1 MRVLVTNDDGI
12 DSRGLTILAQTAI
25 DAGHEV
31 AVVAPHR
38 QYSGASAALTAQ
50 EENGH
55 LVFVEKRPPGLA
67 AEVRAF
73 GVKAAPGLIGFVA
86 SFEAFGFR
94 PDVVLSGINLGANT
108 GRAILHSGTVGAA
121 LSAASHGI
129 RAMAVS
135 IASGD
140 PQHWQTARN
149 VTDEA
154 FAWLLDNDVDDRVLN
169 VNVPDVAPDRLRGIR
184 PAGLASFGA
193 VQARVK
199 ELGTGYVQLTY
210 TGVEGEDEPGTDHYL
225 LARGWA
231 TMTMLRAP
239 VADDTGLTLPR
250 VDGTQ
255 SAAEGH
261 EGEPLVDVSSGTVM
275 SSGSDA
281 PTGEIKGEEGDGE
294 VGTSV

>member
-12 DSRGLTILAQTAI
+12 ESPGLTVLAEAAL

-31 AVVAPHR
+31 VVAAPHR

-50 EENGH
+50 ESDGQ
-55 LVFVEKRPPGLA
+55 LVLVDKRPPGLP

-86 SFEAFGFR
+86 SFGAFGDK
-94 PDVVLSGINLGANT
+94 PDIVMSGINLGANT
-108 GRAILHSGTVGAA
+108 GKAILHSGTVGAA
-121 LSAASHGI
+121 LSASSHGI

-140 PQHWQTARN
+140 PQHWATARR

-154 FAWLLDNDVDDRVLN
+154 LAWLVDQPVGDRVLN
-169 VNVPDVAPDRLRGIR
+169 VNVPDIAPDRLRGIR

-199 ELGTGYVQLTY
+199 ELGTGYVQMSY
-210 TGVEGEDEPGTDHYL
+210 TGVDAEDEPGTDHYL

-231 TMTMLRAP
+231 TLTVLRAP
-239 VADDTGLTLPR
+239 VEDSSGLTLPR
-250 VDGTQ
+250 IDGSQ

-261 EGEPLVDVSSGTVM
+261 EGEPLVDVSTGTVM
-275 SSGSDA
+275 STSTDRPS
-281 PTGEIKGEEGDGE
+281 GEIDDGE
-294 VGTSV
+294 GGAPV